1 MAIVII
7 DDIGDLIVKI
17 PVEGKPNTEQKYR
30 VCKRAM
36 QRLYVNGV
44 KNEAFSN
51 PGPIVEIKTAHSIGI
66 VTLAFT
72 IAHTPFCQV
81 PEELDEMDLFKLLKF
96 TSELDIT
103 HILRPFA
110 KSWAAAINLSEVPEE
125 GVSSERLYIAWE
137 LGDRASFDNMV
148 THLALEAK
156 KLRGREFREALREK
170 NCFEDIEGIHNQDGG
185 SIVDTLVD
193 DIMSTRIEAIQAIYK
208 LIGDTMA
215 ALATEGQSTPECR
228 RLCRHKESHD
238 LCELIMVGG
247 LHQLLFEH
255 RLWPPIEHRPQP
267 ERQIKS
273 VRDLAAKIEEVGD
286 ILNDNDL
293 RHYIRD
299 LKHPKCAKFL
309 PLFVNLYSTLRE
321 ISVLSLHHFDGHF
334 SKQGELTGFVPVPP
348 IVVVD

>member
-7 DDIGDLIVKI
+7 DDVGDLIVKI

-36 QRLYVNGV
+36 QRLYVSGV

-81 PEELDEMDLFKLLKF
+81 PEQLDEMDLFKLLKF

-110 KSWAAAINLSEVPEE
+110 KNWATAINLSE
-125 GVSSERLYIAWE
+125 
-137 LGDRASFDNMV
+137 
-148 THLALEAK
+148 
-156 KLRGREFREALREK
+156 
-170 NCFEDIEGIHNQDGG
+170 DGG
-185 SIVDTLVD
+185 SIVDTIVD

-228 RLCRHKESHD
+228 RLCRHKEGHD
-238 LCELIMVGG
+238 LCEIIMVGG

-255 RLWPPIEHRPQP
+255 RLWPPMEHRPKSD
-267 ERQIKS
+267 RQMKS
-273 VRDLAAKIEEVGD
+273 VRDLAEKIEGIGD
-286 ILNDNDL
+286 SLNDNDL

-309 PLFVNLYSTLRE
+309 PLFVNLDATLEE
-321 ISVLSLHHFDGHF
+321 ISVLSLRHFDGHLT
-334 SKQGELTGFVPVPP
+334 KQGELTGFVPVPP

>member
-7 DDIGDLIVKI
+7 DDVGDLIVKI

-36 QRLYVNGV
+36 QRLYVSGV

-51 PGPIVEIKTAHSIGI
+51 PGPIVEIKTAHSINI

-72 IAHTPFCQV
+72 LAHTPFCQV
-81 PEELDEMDLFKLLKF
+81 PEQLAEIDLFKLLKF
-96 TSELDIT
+96 TGELDIT

-110 KSWAAAINLSEVPEE
+110 KNWAAAINLSEVPEE
-125 GVSSERLYIAWE
+125 GISSERLYIAWE

-156 KLRGREFREALREK
+156 KLRGGDFRETLRM
-170 NCFEDIEGIHNQDGG
+170 NSCFEDIEGIHDQDSG

-193 DIMSTRIEAIQAIYK
+193 DIISTRVEAIQAIYK
-208 LIGDTMA
+208 LIGETMA
-215 ALATEGQSTPECR
+215 ALATEGQSTPECH
-228 RLCRHKESHD
+228 RLCRHKEDHD
-238 LCELIMVGG
+238 LCEIIMIGG
-247 LHQLLFEH
+247 LHQMFFEY
-255 RLWPPIEHRPQP
+255 RLWPPLEHRPKS
-267 ERQIKS
+267 ERQMKS
-273 VRDLAAKIEEVGD
+273 VRDLAGKIQEVNEY
-286 ILNDNDL
+286 LNDNDL
-293 RHYIRD
+293 RHY
-299 LKHPKCAKFL
+299 LPGSKHMKCAKFL
-309 PLFVNLYSTLRE
+309 PLFVNLDATLDE

-334 SKQGELTGFVPVPP
+334 TKQGELTGFVPVPP